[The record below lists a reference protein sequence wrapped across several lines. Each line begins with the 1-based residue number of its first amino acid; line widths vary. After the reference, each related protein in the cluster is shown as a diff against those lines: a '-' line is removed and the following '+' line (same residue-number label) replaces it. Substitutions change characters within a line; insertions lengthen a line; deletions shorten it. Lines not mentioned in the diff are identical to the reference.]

1 MIMQK
6 KQETKS
12 SSDPTSIE
20 RRKFLKTSMK
30 FGFTTALVSSAAGTL
45 TSGDALAQTAQEEA
59 ERKASAK
66 YQMTFATAYIV
77 GVSRA
82 YPIMQLDFKEN
93 IQNMTNGQIYV
104 NLAPGKKLGAGAK
117 LAKKV
122 QSGVI
127 QVAQHSVSN
136 LAPFAPEADLINMPY
151 MCAKNQEVV
160 NLVTSNAWKSVIDP
174 KIAKSGFKA
183 LWYTSTSARTFAVRK
198 GMNPILTPDDLKGV
212 KFRVPGSKMLQ
223 LFYRMLGANPT
234 PVAWGET
241 PSAIKQG
248 VADALDPVVSGLYIF
263 GFGDI
268 LSHITLAQSVHGL
281 QVYSCNLEWFNNLPS
296 DVQEGVE
303 FASDVTFRQNLA
315 KVPGAFAYAK
325 SQMIKAGVQFHTLSE
340 DNMAAFVALGGH
352 QRPEWDEWKV
362 KLAGSLANF
371 DKMLEAANTQGNYFV
386 HNV

>member
-1 MIMQK
+1 MKTQK
-6 KQETKS
+6 RVDTPANE
-12 SSDPTSIE
+12 E
-20 RRKFLKTSMK
+20 RRRFFECSIKY
-30 FGFTTALVSSAAGTL
+30 GATAAMVAGAAGVL
-45 TSGDALAQTAQEEA
+45 MSPDVAAQTAKEET
-59 ERKASAK
+59 ERKETADHT
-66 YQMTFATAYIV
+66 MTFATAYIV

-93 IQNMTNGQIYV
+93 IQNMTNGKVYV
-104 NLAPGKKLGAGAK
+104 NLAPGKKLGAGAA

-136 LAPFAPEADLINMPY
+136 FSPFAPEVDLINMPY
-151 MCAKNQEVV
+151 MCARNQEVV
-160 NLVTSNAWKSVIDP
+160 NLVTSDVWKSVVDP
-174 KIAKSGFKA
+174 KINASGFKA

-198 GMNPILTPDDLKGV
+198 GMDPILVPEDLKGV

-223 LFYRMLGANPT
+223 QFYRLLGANPT

-248 VADALDPVVSGLYIF
+248 VADALDPVLSGLYIF

-268 LSHITLAQSVHGL
+268 LSHVTLAQSVHGL
-281 QVYSCNLEWFNNLPS
+281 QVYSCNLEWFESLPG
-296 DVQEGVE
+296 DVQEGIE

-315 KVPGAFAYAK
+315 KVPAAFAYATSEMK
-325 SQMIKAGVQFHTLSE
+325 RAGVQIHELSDDQIAPFRE
-340 DNMAAFVALGGH
+340 LAGH

-362 KLAGSLANF
+362 KLAGSMANF
-371 DKMLEAANTQGNYFV
+371 DQMLEASQTQGNYYV

>member
-1 MIMQK
+1 MK
-6 KQETKS
+6 NNTKI
-12 SSDPTSIE
+12 DIPANEE
-20 RRKFLKTSMK
+20 RRRFFEASAKY
-30 FGFTTALVSSAAGTL
+30 GFTAAMMAGAGGALLSA
-45 TSGDALAQTAQEEA
+45 DATAQTANEEA
-59 ERKASAK
+59 ERKEAAE
-66 YQMTFATAYIV
+66 YTMTFATAYIV

-93 IQNMTNGQIYV
+93 IQNMTNGKIYV
-104 NLAPGKKLGAGAK
+104 NLAPGKKLGAGGA

-136 LAPFAPEADLINMPY
+136 FAPFAPEADLINMPY
-151 MCAKNQEVV
+151 MCARNQEVV
-160 NLVTSNAWKSVIDP
+160 NLVTSDVWKSVVDP
-174 KIAKSGFKA
+174 KINASGFKA
-183 LWYTSTSARTFAVRK
+183 LWYTSTSARTFSVRH
-198 GMNPILTPDDLKGV
+198 GMDPILEPQDLEGV

-223 LFYRMLGANPT
+223 QFYRLLGANPT

-248 VADALDPVVSGLYIF
+248 VADALDPVLSGLYIF

-268 LSHITLAQSVHGL
+268 LSHVSLAQSVHGL
-281 QVYSCNLEWFNNLPS
+281 QVYSCNLEWFQSLPA

-303 FASDVTFRQNLA
+303 FASETTFRQNLA
-315 KVPGAFAYAK
+315 KVPAAFAYA
-325 SQMIKAGVQFHTLSE
+325 SSEMRKAGVQIHDLSE
-340 DNMAAFVALGGH
+340 DQIAAFRELAGH

-362 KLAGSLANF
+362 KLAGSMENF
-371 DKMLEAANTQGNYFV
+371 EKMLEASQTQGNFFV

>member
-1 MIMQK
+1 MKTQK
-6 KQETKS
+6 HVDTPENE
-12 SSDPTSIE
+12 E
-20 RRKFLKTSMK
+20 RRRFFECSIKY
-30 FGFTTALVSSAAGTL
+30 GATAAMVAGAAGVL
-45 TSGDALAQTAQEEA
+45 MSPDVAAQTAKEET
-59 ERKASAK
+59 ERKETADHT
-66 YQMTFATAYIV
+66 MTFATAYIV

-93 IQNMTNGQIYV
+93 IQNMTNGKVYV
-104 NLAPGKKLGAGAK
+104 NLAPGKKLGAGAA

-136 LAPFAPEADLINMPY
+136 FSPFAPEVDLINMPY
-151 MCAKNQEVV
+151 MCARNQEVV
-160 NLVTSNAWKSVIDP
+160 NLVTSDVWKSVVDP
-174 KIAKSGFKA
+174 KINASGFKA

-198 GMNPILTPDDLKGV
+198 GMDPILVPEDLKGV

-223 LFYRMLGANPT
+223 QFYRLLGANPT

-248 VADALDPVVSGLYIF
+248 VADALDPVLSGLYIF

-268 LSHITLAQSVHGL
+268 LSHVTLAQSVHGL
-281 QVYSCNLEWFNNLPS
+281 QVYSCNLEWFESLPG
-296 DVQEGVE
+296 DVQEGIE

-315 KVPGAFAYAK
+315 KVPAAFAYATSEMK
-325 SQMIKAGVQFHTLSE
+325 RAGVQIHELSDDQIAPFRE
-340 DNMAAFVALGGH
+340 LAGH

-362 KLAGSLANF
+362 KLAGSMANF
-371 DKMLEAANTQGNYFV
+371 DQMLEASQTQGNYYV

>member
-1 MIMQK
+1 MKMRNTA
-6 KQETKS
+6 ELPAS
-12 SSDPTSIE
+12 GE
-20 RRKFLKTSMK
+20 RRQFFEATAKY
-30 FGFTTALVSSAAGTL
+30 GFTAAMMAGAGGML
-45 TSGDALAQTAQEEA
+45 MSEDATAQTAKEEA
-59 ERKASAK
+59 ERKDAAE
-66 YQMTFATAYIV
+66 YTMTFATAYII

-93 IQNMTNGQIYV
+93 IQNMTNGKIYV
-104 NLAPGKKLGAGAK
+104 NLAPGKKLGAGGA

-136 LAPFAPEADLINMPY
+136 FAPFAPEADLINMPY
-151 MCAKNQEVV
+151 MCARNQEVV
-160 NLVTSNAWKSVIDP
+160 NLVTSDVWKSVVDP
-174 KIAKSGFKA
+174 KINASGFKA
-183 LWYTSTSARTFAVRK
+183 LWYTSTSARTFAVRQ
-198 GMNPILTPDDLKGV
+198 GMDPILKPEDLAGV

-223 LFYRMLGANPT
+223 QFYRLLGANPT

-248 VADALDPVVSGLYIF
+248 VADALDPVLSGLYIF

-268 LSHITLAQSVHGL
+268 LSHVSLAQSVHGL
-281 QVYSCNLEWFNNLPS
+281 QVYSCNLEWFQNLPA
-296 DVQEGVE
+296 DVQAGVE

-315 KVPGAFAYAK
+315 KVPAAFAYA
-325 SQMIKAGVQFHTLSE
+325 SSEMRKAGVQIHELSE
-340 DNMAAFVALGGH
+340 DQIAAFRDVAGH

-362 KLAGSLANF
+362 RLAGSLENF
-371 DKMLEAANTQGNYFV
+371 HKMLEASQTQGTYFV

>member
-1 MIMQK
+1 MKIK
-6 KQETKS
+6 RSVDTPANE
-12 SSDPTSIE
+12 E
-20 RRKFLKTSMK
+20 RRRLFELSAKY
-30 FGFTTALVSSAAGTL
+30 GFSAAMVAGAAGVL
-45 TSGDALAQTAQEEA
+45 ASPEAAAQTAKEET
-59 ERKASAK
+59 ERKNAAD
-66 YQMTFATAYIV
+66 YTMTFATAYIV

-93 IQNMTNGQIYV
+93 IQNMTDGKVYV
-104 NLAPGKKLGAGAK
+104 NLAPGKKLGAGGA

-136 LAPFAPEADLINMPY
+136 FAPFAPEADLINMPY
-151 MCAKNQEVV
+151 MCARNQEVV
-160 NLVTSNAWKSVIDP
+160 NLVTSDVWKSVVDP
-174 KIAKSGFKA
+174 KINASGFKA

-198 GMNPILTPDDLKGV
+198 GMDPILVPEDLKGV

-223 LFYRMLGANPT
+223 QFYRLLGANPT

-248 VADALDPVVSGLYIF
+248 VADALDPVLSGLYIF

-268 LSHITLAQSVHGL
+268 LSHVTLAQSVHGL
-281 QVYSCNLEWFNNLPS
+281 QVFSCNLEWFNGLPG
-296 DVQEGVE
+296 DVQAGIE

-315 KVPGAFAYAK
+315 KVPAAFAYA
-325 SQMIKAGVQFHTLSE
+325 SSEMRKAGVQIHE
-340 DNMAAFVALGGH
+340 LGDDQIAPFRELAGH

-362 KLAGSLANF
+362 KLAGSMANF
-371 DKMLEAANTQGNYFV
+371 DQMLEASQTQGNYFV

>member
-1 MIMQK
+1 MK
-6 KQETKS
+6 NNTKF
-12 SSDPTSIE
+12 DIPANEE
-20 RRKFLKTSMK
+20 RRRFFEASAKY
-30 FGFTTALVSSAAGTL
+30 GFTAAMMAGAGGALLSA
-45 TSGDALAQTAQEEA
+45 DATAQTANEEA
-59 ERKASAK
+59 ERKEAAE
-66 YQMTFATAYIV
+66 YTMTFATAYIV

-93 IQNMTNGQIYV
+93 IQNMTNGKIYV
-104 NLAPGKKLGAGAK
+104 NLAPGKKLGAGGA

-136 LAPFAPEADLINMPY
+136 FAPFAPEADLINMPY
-151 MCAKNQEVV
+151 MCARNQEVV
-160 NLVTSNAWKSVIDP
+160 NLVTSDVWKSVVDP
-174 KIAKSGFKA
+174 KINASGFKA
-183 LWYTSTSARTFAVRK
+183 LWYTSTSARTFSVRH
-198 GMNPILTPDDLKGV
+198 GMDPILEPQDLEGV

-223 LFYRMLGANPT
+223 QFYRLLGANPT

-248 VADALDPVVSGLYIF
+248 VADALDPVLSGLYIF

-268 LSHITLAQSVHGL
+268 LSHVSLAQSVHGL
-281 QVYSCNLEWFNNLPS
+281 QVYSCNLEWFQSLPA

-303 FASDVTFRQNLA
+303 FASETTFRQNLA
-315 KVPGAFAYAK
+315 KVPAAFAYA
-325 SQMIKAGVQFHTLSE
+325 SSEMRKAGVQIHDLSE
-340 DNMAAFVALGGH
+340 DQIAAFRDLAGH

-362 KLAGSLANF
+362 KLAGSMENF
-371 DKMLEAANTQGNYFV
+371 EKMLEASQTQGNFFV

>member
-1 MIMQK
+1 MKNNTNIDIPAN
-6 KQETKS
+6 E
-12 SSDPTSIE
+12 E
-20 RRKFLKTSMK
+20 RRRFFEASAKY
-30 FGFTTALVSSAAGTL
+30 GFTAAMMAGAGGALLSA
-45 TSGDALAQTAQEEA
+45 DATAQTANEEA
-59 ERKASAK
+59 ERKEAAE
-66 YQMTFATAYIV
+66 YTMTFATAYIV

-93 IQNMTNGQIYV
+93 IQNMTNGKIYV
-104 NLAPGKKLGAGAK
+104 NLAPGKKLGAGGA

-136 LAPFAPEADLINMPY
+136 FAPFAPEADLINMPY
-151 MCAKNQEVV
+151 MCARNQEVV
-160 NLVTSNAWKSVIDP
+160 NLVTSDVWKSVVDP
-174 KIAKSGFKA
+174 KINASGFKA
-183 LWYTSTSARTFAVRK
+183 LWYTSTSARTFSVRH
-198 GMNPILTPDDLKGV
+198 GMDPILEPQDLEGV

-223 LFYRMLGANPT
+223 QFYRLLGANPT

-248 VADALDPVVSGLYIF
+248 VADALDPVLSGLYIF

-268 LSHITLAQSVHGL
+268 LSHVSLAQSVHGL
-281 QVYSCNLEWFNNLPS
+281 QVYSCNLEWFQSLPA

-303 FASDVTFRQNLA
+303 FASETTFRQNLA
-315 KVPGAFAYAK
+315 KVPAAFAYA
-325 SQMIKAGVQFHTLSE
+325 SSEMRKAGVQIHDLSE
-340 DNMAAFVALGGH
+340 DQIAAFRDLAGH

-362 KLAGSLANF
+362 KLAGSMENF
-371 DKMLEAANTQGNYFV
+371 EKMLEASQTQGNFFV

>member
-1 MIMQK
+1 MKFQNGTNAPVN
-6 KQETKS
+6 E
-12 SSDPTSIE
+12 E
-20 RRKFLKTSMK
+20 RRRFFEASAKY
-30 FGFTTALVSSAAGTL
+30 GFTAAMMAGAGGML
-45 TSGDALAQTAQEEA
+45 LSEDATAQTANEEA
-59 ERKASAK
+59 ERKEAAD
-66 YQMTFATAYIV
+66 YTMTFATAYIV

-93 IQNMTNGQIYV
+93 IQNMTNGKIYV
-104 NLAPGKKLGAGAK
+104 NLAPGKKLGAGGA

-136 LAPFAPEADLINMPY
+136 FAPFAPEADLINMPY
-151 MCAKNQEVV
+151 MCARNQEVV
-160 NLVTSNAWKSVIDP
+160 NLVTSDVWKSVVDP
-174 KIAKSGFKA
+174 KINASGFKA
-183 LWYTSTSARTFAVRK
+183 LWYTSTSARTFSVRH
-198 GMNPILTPDDLKGV
+198 GMDPILQPEDLEGV

-223 LFYRMLGANPT
+223 QFYRLLGANPT

-248 VADALDPVVSGLYIF
+248 VADALDPVLSGLYIF

-268 LSHITLAQSVHGL
+268 LSHVSLAQSVHGL
-281 QVYSCNLEWFNNLPS
+281 QVYSCNLEWFQSLPA

-315 KVPGAFAYAK
+315 KVPAAFAYA
-325 SQMIKAGVQFHTLSE
+325 SSEMRKAGVQIHELSE
-340 DNMAAFVALGGH
+340 DQIAAFRDLAGH

-362 KLAGSLANF
+362 KLAGSMENF
-371 DKMLEAANTQGNYFV
+371 EQMLEASQTQGNYFV

>member
-1 MIMQK
+1 MK
-6 KQETKS
+6 TKTKI
-12 SSDPTSIE
+12 DAPANEE
-20 RRKFLKTSMK
+20 RRRFFEASAKY
-30 FGFTTALVSSAAGTL
+30 GFTAALMAGAGGALMSAEAT
-45 TSGDALAQTAQEEA
+45 AQTANEEA
-59 ERKASAK
+59 ERKEAAE
-66 YQMTFATAYIV
+66 YTMTFATAYII

-93 IQNMTNGQIYV
+93 IQNMTNGKIYV
-104 NLAPGKKLGAGAK
+104 NLAPGKKLGAGGA

-136 LAPFAPEADLINMPY
+136 FAPFAPEADLINMPY
-151 MCAKNQEVV
+151 MCARNQEVV
-160 NLVTSNAWKSVIDP
+160 NLVTSDVWKSVVDP
-174 KIAKSGFKA
+174 KINASGFKA
-183 LWYTSTSARTFAVRK
+183 LWYTSTSARTFSVRH
-198 GMNPILTPDDLKGV
+198 GMDPILVPEDLAGV

-223 LFYRMLGANPT
+223 QFYRLLGANPT

-248 VADALDPVVSGLYIF
+248 VADALDPVLSGLYIF

-268 LSHITLAQSVHGL
+268 LSHVSLAQSVHGL
-281 QVYSCNLEWFNNLPS
+281 QVYSCNLEWFQSLPA

-303 FASDVTFRQNLA
+303 FASEVTFRQNLA
-315 KVPGAFAYAK
+315 KVPAAFAYA
-325 SQMIKAGVQFHTLSE
+325 SSEMRKAGVQIHELSE
-340 DNMAAFVALGGH
+340 DQIAAFRELGGH

-362 KLAGSLANF
+362 KLAGSMENF
-371 DKMLEAANTQGNYFV
+371 EKMLEASQTQGDFFV

>member
-1 MIMQK
+1 MK
-6 KQETKS
+6 NNTKIDIPANEERRRFFEAS
-12 SSDPTSIE
+12 AKYGFTAAMMAGAGGALLSSDAT
-20 RRKFLKTSMK
+20 
-30 FGFTTALVSSAAGTL
+30 
-45 TSGDALAQTAQEEA
+45 AQTANEEA
-59 ERKASAK
+59 ERKEAAE
-66 YQMTFATAYIV
+66 YTMTFATAYIV

-93 IQNMTNGQIYV
+93 IQNMTNGKIYV
-104 NLAPGKKLGAGAK
+104 NLAPGKKLGAGGA

-136 LAPFAPEADLINMPY
+136 FAPFAPEADLINMPY
-151 MCAKNQEVV
+151 MCARNQEVV
-160 NLVTSNAWKSVIDP
+160 NLVTSDVWKSVVDP
-174 KIAKSGFKA
+174 KINASGFKA
-183 LWYTSTSARTFAVRK
+183 LWYTSTSARTFSVRH
-198 GMNPILTPDDLKGV
+198 GMDPILEPQDLEGV

-223 LFYRMLGANPT
+223 QFYRLLGANPT

-248 VADALDPVVSGLYIF
+248 VADALDPVLSGLYIF

-268 LSHITLAQSVHGL
+268 LSHVSLAQSVHGL
-281 QVYSCNLEWFNNLPS
+281 QVYSCNLEWFQSLPA

-303 FASDVTFRQNLA
+303 FASETTFRQNLA
-315 KVPGAFAYAK
+315 KVPAAFAYA
-325 SQMIKAGVQFHTLSE
+325 SSEMRKAGVQIHDLSE
-340 DNMAAFVALGGH
+340 DQIAAFRELAGH

-362 KLAGSLANF
+362 KLAGSMENF
-371 DKMLEAANTQGNYFV
+371 EKMLEASQTQGNFFV